1 IDLGQEF
8 AVYVDFAH
16 SASSLAS
23 VLAALRPT
31 TAGRLLAVFGATG
44 RGDHDRP
51 GMGRSAAQGADWFVI
66 TTDDPVKEDPAEIAR
81 QVEAGASGR
90 VRGRDYEVEPD
101 RRRAIRRALGVA
113 EVYELLVRRH
123 PALEPDRALVRPTRN
138 QEFVGWEDPVGDG
151 DEVAFI
157 PPVSGGTEA
166 AHLIRLTA
174 EPLDVHLTEVAVAHA
189 GAGAICSFTGVVR
202 DNNRGEPVTHLE
214 YEAYGGMAERQM
226 RRIADEIAE

>member
-1 IDLGQEF
+1 MITARLFARLREQAGTGCEELDL
-8 AVYVDFAH
+8 
-16 SASSLAS
+16 
-23 VLAALRPT
+23 
-31 TAGRLLAVFGATG
+31 AGGT
-44 RGDHDRP
+44 
-51 GMGRSAAQGADWFVI
+51 
-66 TTDDPVKEDPAEIAR
+66 
-81 QVEAGASGR
+81 
-90 VRGRDYEVEPD
+90 
-101 RRRAIRRALGVA
+101 VA

-138 QEFVGWEDPVGDG
+138 EEFVGWEDPVGDG
-151 DEVAFI
+151 DEVAFS

-226 RRIADEIAE
+226 RRIADEIAERWPGTRVAMVHRTGRLEIGEASV